1 VFFFSL
7 FWLPSQRHD
16 HQKLDQQ
23 EQRLVFMT
31 TLMTTNCYHDR
42 RRRMNSQPSKN

>member
-1 VFFFSL
+1 
-7 FWLPSQRHD
+7 
-16 HQKLDQQ
+16 
-23 EQRLVFMT
+23 MT